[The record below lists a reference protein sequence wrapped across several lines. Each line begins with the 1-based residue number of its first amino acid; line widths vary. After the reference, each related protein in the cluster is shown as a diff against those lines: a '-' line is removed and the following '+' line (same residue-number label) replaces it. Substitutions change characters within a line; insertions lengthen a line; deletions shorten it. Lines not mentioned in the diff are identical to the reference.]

1 MLSNDK
7 LIAICPCTY
16 NMYGCVL
23 VEAVLKE
30 FIQLT
35 STTSNFSGLRIEKT
49 LLIVSY
55 EVGVLLLGTGSWIT
69 G

>member
-1 MLSNDK
+1 
-7 LIAICPCTY
+7 
-16 NMYGCVL
+16 MYGYVL
-23 VEAVLKE
+23 GEAVLKE

-55 EVGVLLLGTGSWIT
+55 EVGVLLLGTGSWII

>member
-1 MLSNDK
+1 LSNDK

-16 NMYGCVL
+16 NMYGYVL
-23 VEAVLKE
+23 GEAVLKE

-55 EVGVLLLGTGSWIT
+55 EVGVLLLGTGSWII